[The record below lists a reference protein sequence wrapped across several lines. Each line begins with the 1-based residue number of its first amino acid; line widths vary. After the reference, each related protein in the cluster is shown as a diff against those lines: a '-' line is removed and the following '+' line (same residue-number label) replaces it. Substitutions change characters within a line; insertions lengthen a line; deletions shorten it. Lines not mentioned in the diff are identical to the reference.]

1 MNVAQSLRSISAYP
15 IPTATLQDIA
25 EGVGLSADMELS
37 QEVRQSK
44 EFRRA
49 QAQTYIWLS
58 EAPNV
63 TQNNVSFSF
72 SEDER
77 KRLRTR
83 GEAILD
89 EIGDED
95 TVSGVTYGYK
105 GEDL

>member
-1 MNVAQSLRSISAYP
+1 MMNVAQSLRSISAYP
-15 IPTATLQDIA
+15 IPPATLQDIA
-25 EGVGLSADMELS
+25 EGVGLTADTELT
-37 QEVRQSK
+37 QEVRKSR

-77 KRLRTR
+77 RRLRTR

-89 EIGDED
+89 EMGE
-95 TVSGVTYGYK
+95 SAENGVTYGYK

>member
-15 IPTATLQDIA
+15 IPPATLQDIA
-25 EGVGLSADMELS
+25 EGVGLTADTELTA
-37 QEVRQSK
+37 ELRRSK

-49 QAQTYIWLS
+49 QARTYIFLS

-72 SEDER
+72 SDDER
-77 KRLRTR
+77 RRLRTR
-83 GEAILD
+83 GEALLD
-89 EIGDED
+89 EIGDSTD
-95 TVSGVTYGYK
+95 SGVTYGYK

>member
-15 IPTATLQDIA
+15 IPPATLQDIA
-25 EGVGLSADMELS
+25 EGVGLSTDMELT
-37 QEVRQSK
+37 QVVRRGR

-49 QAQTYIWLS
+49 QAQMYIWLS

-89 EIGDED
+89 EIGE
-95 TVSGVTYGYK
+95 SAGNGVIYGYQ